1 MLDKKYFYTINSAII
16 CGLIAHGFMF
26 LNKIS
31 FHDDIG
37 QLFGVG
43 QTYGIGRW
51 FLGIISEILNSTVGK
66 YSMPWF
72 DGLLSVL
79 LIGISACFVVN
90 LLEMQNVFSCIL
102 VGGMMEVFPAVAVT
116 YLYMFTAS
124 AYFFAVLLT
133 VASLYLTNH
142 FRHGAW
148 GVILFTCA
156 LGIYQAY
163 LGLWLGIMLCMLL
176 KKCISDDYD
185 LKKLIK
191 IVFKYF
197 CVFVSGII
205 LYLLN
210 VKVFSMIKG
219 LELTSYQGFNKLGEI
234 WGAGILKGVLKGY
247 LSFFSLIYSD
257 NCGLSNS
264 IIIRAIIAFCFV
276 ISILGSIYCI
286 VKLMRDRMKQIICFL
301 ILLCFPLGVN
311 VIYAICVTDNSN
323 IYTIMLYPLV
333 LVFIFPVFITELIM
347 NKKRNVWSKKLLN
360 LLSILLLVAG
370 VYYCFLS
377 NEAYLKLHFL
387 QEQTTSYFTTLITQ
401 IKSCP
406 GYGDELPIA
415 FVGDKIEDLT
425 LTEMAGFDNVQI
437 AVAEW
442 NLSEWINSYTFL
454 QYMRYHNGFSPKLI
468 SQNEFEFSEKI
479 NQMPVYPDYGSIQVL
494 DDVVIIKLTKLE

>member
-148 GVILFTCA
+148 GGVILFTCA
-156 LGIYQAY
+156 LGIYQANI
-163 LGLWLGIMLCMLL
+163 GLWLGIML
-176 KKCISDDYD
+176 
-185 LKKLIK
+185 
-191 IVFKYF
+191 
-197 CVFVSGII
+197 
-205 LYLLN
+205 
-210 VKVFSMIKG
+210 
-219 LELTSYQGFNKLGEI
+219 
-234 WGAGILKGVLKGY
+234 
-247 LSFFSLIYSD
+247 
-257 NCGLSNS
+257 
-264 IIIRAIIAFCFV
+264 
-276 ISILGSIYCI
+276 
-286 VKLMRDRMKQIICFL
+286 
-301 ILLCFPLGVN
+301 
-311 VIYAICVTDNSN
+311 
-323 IYTIMLYPLV
+323 
-333 LVFIFPVFITELIM
+333 
-347 NKKRNVWSKKLLN
+347 
-360 LLSILLLVAG
+360 
-370 VYYCFLS
+370 
-377 NEAYLKLHFL
+377 
-387 QEQTTSYFTTLITQ
+387 
-401 IKSCP
+401 
-406 GYGDELPIA
+406 
-415 FVGDKIEDLT
+415 
-425 LTEMAGFDNVQI
+425 
-437 AVAEW
+437 
-442 NLSEWINSYTFL
+442 
-454 QYMRYHNGFSPKLI
+454 
-468 SQNEFEFSEKI
+468 
-479 NQMPVYPDYGSIQVL
+479 
-494 DDVVIIKLTKLE
+494 